1 MKPNVTLVAALACSV
16 AWLILL
22 ATLPEVPGAVNLLY
36 ALAMVL
42 YARRIMVGA
51 PSFKS

>member
-1 MKPNVTLVAALACSV
+1 MKLNVTLIAALACSA
-16 AWLILL
+16 AWLFLL
-22 ATLPEVPGAVNLLY
+22 ATLPAVPGAVNLLY

-42 YARRIMVGA
+42 YARRVMVGA

>member
-1 MKPNVTLVAALACSV
+1 MKPNVTLITAVACST

-42 YARRIMVGA
+42 YARRAMVGA
-51 PSFKS
+51 PSFRS